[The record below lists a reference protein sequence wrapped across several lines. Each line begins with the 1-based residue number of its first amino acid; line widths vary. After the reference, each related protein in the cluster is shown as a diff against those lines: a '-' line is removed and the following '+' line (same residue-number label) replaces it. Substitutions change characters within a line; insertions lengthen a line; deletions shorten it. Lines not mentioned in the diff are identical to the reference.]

1 VALLEYEKF
10 SGTGDLDL
18 TARGKSQLYGILVR
32 ESATTPAAATVL
44 VRNGGATGDVVV
56 PVELAANES
65 KAIVFPHPVRFPGGV
80 YVDVAAGE
88 VEGSVVG
95 QWGS

>member
-1 VALLEYEKF
+1 MALLEYEKF

-44 VRNGGATGDVVV
+44 VR
-56 PVELAANES
+56 
-65 KAIVFPHPVRFPGGV
+65 FPGGV

-95 QWGS
+95 QWGA